1 MADSVCV
8 CVIHLQYRKKLSDD
22 DDDDDERLFL
32 DEQSSNKGKI
42 GNAKETA
49 EDLNRVQKE
58 MRRFWII
65 ENRIK

>member
-1 MADSVCV
+1 MC
-8 CVIHLQYRKKLSDD
+8 CCIHLQYRRKLN

-42 GNAKETA
+42 GNAKETF
-49 EDLNRVQKE
+49 EDLNRVCKNASLSDCV
-58 MRRFWII
+58 